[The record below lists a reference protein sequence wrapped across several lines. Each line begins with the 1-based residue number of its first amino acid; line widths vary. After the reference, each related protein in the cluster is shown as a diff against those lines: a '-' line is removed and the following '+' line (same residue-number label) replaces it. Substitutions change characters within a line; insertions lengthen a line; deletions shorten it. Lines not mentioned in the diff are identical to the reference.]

1 MTDPLLRMLA
11 DLPSADP
18 DPLRGARVRARCRS
32 QLERRQR
39 SSREPSHSGAARLW
53 QPIIAGLSGI
63 YLVEVIREA
72 LRVYGI
78 L

>member
-1 MTDPLLRMLA
+1 MTDRLLQMLG
-11 DLPSADP
+11 DLPSAEP

-32 QLERRQR
+32 RLERRQQSTR
-39 SSREPSHSGAARLW
+39 ETSRPGAARLW
-53 QPIIAGLSGI
+53 QPLVAGLSGI